1 LKFRRSTA
9 IVLLKRTLNQFT
21 TTLSNQSMKMKTA
34 LTIITSII
42 AAAAYAF
49 DPPAVGSA
57 APDFSL
63 PDAKGTTHSLSQYK
77 GKYVVLEWFNPECPF
92 VKKHYGSDN
101 MQKLQDEYTSRGV
114 IWLTIDS
121 NAPGTEGNI
130 TPEQAQKITGS
141 WKTHQTALLLDP
153 EGKAGRA
160 YGAKNTPDMVIINPE
175 GKIAYEGAI
184 DSKATPNPA
193 DIPTSTN
200 YVKAALDESLAG
212 KPVTTPKTKPYGC
225 HVTYKSS

>member
-1 LKFRRSTA
+1 MF
-9 IVLLKRTLNQFT
+9 
-21 TTLSNQSMKMKTA
+21 SNQPMNMKII
-34 LTIITSII
+34 LTVITSLI
-42 AAAAYAF
+42 AAVAYAF
-49 DPPAVGSA
+49 DPPPVGSA

-63 PDAKGTTHSLSQYK
+63 TDAKGTAHSLSQYK

-92 VKKHYGSDN
+92 VKKHYGGGN
-101 MQKLQDEYTSRGV
+101 MQKLQDEYTGRGV
-114 IWLTIDS
+114 VWLTIDS

-130 TPEQAQKITGS
+130 TAEQALKITAS

-160 YGAKNTPDMVIINPE
+160 YGAKNTPNMVIINPD

-212 KPVTTPKTKPYGC
+212 KSVTTPQTKPYGC